1 MSTTVPPLSFNPAG
15 IELDRRQGL
24 SRQLYQALRARVLD
38 GRLASGTRLP
48 ASRDLAAALAISRNS
63 VVRAYDQLYAEGFI
77 EGRVGDGTYVA
88 QLSSTG
94 LGWPLHEQ
102 ARSHN
107 ETRSPVGASLLVK
120 GPSGENI
127 STKVSTGFSTGLPTA
142 LSTDW
147 LDLPVV
153 SSSKVIHSG
162 GLERV
167 EKHHLK
173 PPPGGPPRAFRVG
186 VPAFDLFPFDVW
198 AKLNA
203 AFWRKPDLQQLCYG
217 DSQGDARLRGL
228 IAAYLRSS
236 RGLQC
241 TAEQIVITSGAQQG
255 ISLCAQLLV
264 DPGDVVAVENPG
276 YRAAGHAFAVAG
288 AEVRGVPVDGDGL
301 DCTALGSLNDCRLAY
316 VTPSHQYPTG
326 VVMSLPRRLELLDWA
341 ERNNGWIVED
351 DYDGEY
357 RYSGAPLAP
366 LAALDRQGR
375 VLYVGTFG
383 KVAFPALRLGYLVL
397 PPGLV
402 NAFAR
407 RRAVDVRHSEVSTQA
422 VMAEFMAAGH
432 FQRHIRRMR
441 RAALARRDALLAGW
455 PKSLSGVGAM
465 PTVVAGLHVT
475 VPVDSI
481 ERERDLIAR
490 ATEAGVEVN
499 GLSSYWLPTTTPTQV
514 RAGLV
519 LGFAAVPP
527 AAIDAALA
535 RLAKAWQT

>member
-1 MSTTVPPLSFNPAG
+1 MPEATLLSMPFNPAG

-24 SRQLYQALRARVLD
+24 SRQLYQALRQRVLD

-88 QLSSTG
+88 QLA
-94 LGWPLHEQ
+94 Q
-102 ARSHN
+102 AL
-107 ETRSPVGASLLVK
+107 PAAKKL
-120 GPSGENI
+120 
-127 STKVSTGFSTGLPTA
+127 STKVSTRFSTGLPTT
-142 LSTDW
+142 LSTDR

-162 GLERV
+162 TFSRLEQN
-167 EKHHLK
+167 HLAK
-173 PPPGGPPRAFRVG
+173 PPSGPPRAFRVG
-186 VPAFDLFPFDVW
+186 VPAFDLFPFEVW

-217 DSQGDARLRGL
+217 DPAGDARLRGM

-236 RGLQC
+236 RGMQC
-241 TAEQIVITSGAQQG
+241 SAEQIVITSGAQQG

-264 DPGDVVAVENPG
+264 EPGDGVAIENPG

-288 AEVRGVPVDGDGL
+288 ARLHGVAVDSEGIDCSAMAGL
-301 DCTALGSLNDCRLAY
+301 SDCRVAY

-326 VVMSLPRRLELLDWA
+326 VVMSLARRLELLAWA
-341 ERNNGWIVED
+341 ERTQGWIVED

-383 KVAFPALRLGYLVL
+383 KIAFPALRLGYLVL
-397 PPGLV
+397 PTNLV
-402 NAFAR
+402 EAFCQ

-441 RAALARRDALLAGW
+441 RAALSRRNTLMEGW
-455 PKSLSGVGAM
+455 PTELPG
-465 PTVVAGLHVT
+465 VAGLPAVAAGLHLT
-475 VPVDSI
+475 VAVESVAREQQLIEQAHSVD
-481 ERERDLIAR
+481 
-490 ATEAGVEVN
+490 VEIN
-499 GLSSYWLPTTTPTQV
+499 GLSNYWLPDSITPSDQ

-519 LGFAAVPP
+519 LGFAAVPEP
-527 AAIDAALA
+527 AIESALA
-535 RLAKAWQT
+535 RLRQAWKA

>member
-1 MSTTVPPLSFNPAG
+1 MPASSTLSLPFNPAG

-24 SRQLYQALRARVLD
+24 SRQLYQALRLRVLD

-48 ASRDLAAALAISRNS
+48 ASRDLAVALAISRNS

-88 QLSSTG
+88 QLPPSLAQPKKLSTN
-94 LGWPLHEQ
+94 P
-102 ARSHN
+102 
-107 ETRSPVGASLLVK
+107 
-120 GPSGENI
+120 
-127 STKVSTGFSTGLPTA
+127 STGFSTGLPTA
-142 LSTDW
+142 LSTKSTDF
-147 LDLPVV
+147 PGIT
-153 SSSKVIHSG
+153 SSKVIHSTAVQR
-162 GLERV
+162 LQNN
-167 EKHHLK
+167 HLAA
-173 PPPGGPPRAFRVG
+173 PPSGPPKAFRVG

-217 DSQGDARLRGL
+217 DPAGDSRLRSL

-236 RGLQC
+236 RGMQC

-264 DPGDVVAVENPG
+264 TPGDSVAIENPG

-288 AEVRGVPVDGDGL
+288 GHLQGIAVDAEGF
-301 DCTALGSLNDCRLAY
+301 DCSVLNTASDCRVAY

-326 VVMSLPRRLELLDWA
+326 VVMSLARRLELLAWA
-341 ERNNGWIVED
+341 ERTQGWIIED

-366 LAALDRQGR
+366 LAALDQQGR

-397 PPGLV
+397 PNALV
-402 NAFAR
+402 QAFAQ

-441 RAALARRDALLAGW
+441 RAALSRRNALLEGW
-455 PKSLSGVGAM
+455 PPNIPGVGAL
-465 PTVVAGLHVT
+465 PTVAAGLHLT
-475 VPVDSI
+475 VPVDNVVR
-481 ERERDLIAR
+481 ERELIDLAK
-490 ATEAGVEVN
+490 AVDVEIN
-499 GLSSYWLPTTTPTQV
+499 GLSSYWLPDSPQ
-514 RAGLV
+514 RQAGLV
-519 LGFAAVPP
+519 LGFAAVPEN
-527 AAIDAALA
+527 AISAALA
-535 RLAKAWQT
+535 RLRSAWQVS

>member
-1 MSTTVPPLSFNPAG
+1 MPNPPLPSSFNPAG

-24 SRQLYQALRARVLD
+24 SRQLYQALRVRVLD

-48 ASRDLAAALAISRNS
+48 ASRDLAAALSISRNS

-88 QLSSTG
+88 QL
-94 LGWPLHEQ
+94 PQ
-102 ARSHN
+102 AAL
-107 ETRSPVGASLLVK
+107 PVKKL
-120 GPSGENI
+120 

-142 LSTDW
+142 LSTNW

-153 SSSKVIHSG
+153 SSSKVIHSSALG
-162 GLERV
+162 RV
-167 EKHHLK
+167 EKNHLAL
-173 PPPGGPPRAFRVG
+173 PPSGPPRAFRVG
-186 VPAFDLFPFDVW
+186 VPAFDLFPFEVW

-217 DSQGDARLRGL
+217 NPAGDERLRGL

-236 RGLQC
+236 RGMQC

-264 DPGDVVAVENPG
+264 EPGDGVGIENPG

-288 AEVRGVPVDGDGL
+288 ARLHGVPVDEEGI
-301 DCTALGSLNDCRLAY
+301 DCNTLGQLSDCRLAY

-326 VVMSLPRRLELLDWA
+326 VVMSLARRLDLLAWA
-341 ERNNGWIVED
+341 ERNQGWIIED

-366 LAALDRQGR
+366 LAALDRHGR

-402 NAFAR
+402 EAFAQ

-441 RAALARRDALLAGW
+441 RAALSRRNCLLAHW
-455 PKSLSGVGAM
+455 PTNIEGVGSVPSVA
-465 PTVVAGLHVT
+465 AGLHLT
-475 VPVDSI
+475 VPVSSVAR
-481 ERERDLIAR
+481 ERELIDQA
-490 ATEAGVEVN
+490 ESVGVEVN
-499 GLSSYWLPTTTPTQV
+499 GLSSYWLPDSQTPLDQ

-519 LGFAAVPP
+519 LGFAAVPEP
-527 AAIDAALA
+527 AIEAALA
-535 RLAKAWQT
+535 RLRKVWGG

>member
-1 MSTTVPPLSFNPAG
+1 MPDSPTLSMPFNPAG

-24 SRQLYQALRARVLD
+24 SRQLYQALRLRVLD

-48 ASRDLAAALAISRNS
+48 ASRDLAAALGISRNS

-77 EGRVGDGTYVA
+77 EGKVGDGTYVA
-88 QLSSTG
+88 QLTHA
-94 LGWPLHEQ
+94 L
-102 ARSHN
+102 
-107 ETRSPVGASLLVK
+107 TSP
-120 GPSGENI
+120 
-127 STKVSTGFSTGLPTA
+127 TKVSTGFSTGLPTA
-142 LSTDW
+142 LSTNW

-153 SSSKVIHSG
+153 PSSKVIHSG
-162 GLERV
+162 TFERI
-167 EKHHLK
+167 KNNHLAT
-173 PPPGGPPRAFRVG
+173 PPSGPPRAFRVG
-186 VPAFDLFPFDVW
+186 VPAFDLFPFEVW

-217 DSQGDARLRGL
+217 DPAGDARLRGM

-236 RGLQC
+236 RGMQC

-264 DPGDVVAVENPG
+264 APGDGVAIENPG

-288 AEVRGVPVDGDGL
+288 ARLHGVAVDGEGIDCAEMAGL
-301 DCTALGSLNDCRLAY
+301 SDCRVAY

-326 VVMSLPRRLELLDWA
+326 VVMSLARRLELLAWA
-341 ERNNGWIVED
+341 ERNQGWIVED

-383 KVAFPALRLGYLVL
+383 KIAFPALRLGYLVL

-402 NAFAR
+402 DAFAQ

-441 RAALARRDALLAGW
+441 RAALSRRNTLMEGW
-455 PKSLSGVGAM
+455 PADLPGVGSLPA
-465 PTVVAGLHVT
+465 VSAGLHLT
-475 VPVDSI
+475 VKVDSVAREQQLI
-481 ERERDLIAR
+481 EQAQSVD
-490 ATEAGVEVN
+490 VEIN
-499 GLSSYWLPTTTPTQV
+499 ALSSYWLPDSTTPLDQ

-519 LGFAAVPP
+519 LGFAAVPE
-527 AAIDAALA
+527 AAINTALGKLQKVW
-535 RLAKAWQT
+535 RR

>member
-1 MSTTVPPLSFNPAG
+1 MTDAPLSLSFNPAG

-24 SRQLYQALRARVLD
+24 SRQLYQALRVRVLD

-88 QLSSTG
+88 QLPQAPLPGRKAAPKVPPGASAKG
-94 LGWPLHEQ
+94 LEVPAATAKV
-102 ARSHN
+102 ARS
-107 ETRSPVGASLLVK
+107 GALARV
-120 GPSGENI
+120 ENNH
-127 STKVSTGFSTGLPTA
+127 LPT
-142 LSTDW
+142 
-147 LDLPVV
+147 
-153 SSSKVIHSG
+153 
-162 GLERV
+162 
-167 EKHHLK
+167 
-173 PPPGGPPRAFRVG
+173 PPSGPPRAFRVG
-186 VPAFDLFPFDVW
+186 VPAFDLFPFEVW

-217 DSQGDARLRGL
+217 APQGDARLRGM

-236 RGLQC
+236 RGMQC
-241 TAEQIVITSGAQQG
+241 TAEQIVVTSGAQQG

-264 DPGDVVAVENPG
+264 EPGDGVAVENPG

-288 AEVRGVPVDGDGL
+288 GRLHGIAVDSEGIDCSELARL
-301 DCTALGSLNDCRLAY
+301 DDCRLAY
-316 VTPSHQYPTG
+316 VTPSHQYPLG
-326 VVMSLPRRLELLDWA
+326 VVMSLARRLELLAWA
-341 ERNNGWIVED
+341 ERSQGWIVED

-366 LAALDRQGR
+366 LAALDRHGR

-397 PPGLV
+397 PPALV
-402 NAFAR
+402 EAFAQ

-432 FQRHIRRMR
+432 FQRHVRRMR
-441 RAALARRDALLAGW
+441 RAALSRRNTLLAHW
-455 PKSLSGVGAM
+455 PADIAGVGQLPSVA
-465 PTVVAGLHVT
+465 AGLHMT
-475 VPVDSI
+475 VAVDTQA
-481 ERERDLIAR
+481 REQELIA
-490 ATEAGVEVN
+490 AAASVDVEIN
-499 GLSSYWLPTTTPTQV
+499 GLSNYWLADSNNTPDQ

-519 LGFAAVPP
+519 LGFAAVPEE
-527 AAIDAALA
+527 AISAALE
-535 RLAKAWQT
+535 RLNKVWRRTR

>member
-1 MSTTVPPLSFNPAG
+1 MPNPPLPSSFNPAG

-24 SRQLYQALRARVLD
+24 SRQLYQALRVRVLD

-48 ASRDLAAALAISRNS
+48 ASRDLAAALSISRNS

-88 QLSSTG
+88 QL
-94 LGWPLHEQ
+94 PQ
-102 ARSHN
+102 AA
-107 ETRSPVGASLLVK
+107 VSLKKL
-120 GPSGENI
+120 

-142 LSTDW
+142 LSTNW

-153 SSSKVIHSG
+153 SSSKVIHRG
-162 GLERV
+162 ALGRV
-167 EKHHLK
+167 EKNHLTL
-173 PPPGGPPRAFRVG
+173 PPSGPPRAFRVG

-203 AFWRKPDLQQLCYG
+203 AFWRKPDLEQLCYG
-217 DSQGDARLRGL
+217 DPAGDSRLRGL

-236 RGLQC
+236 RGMQC
-241 TAEQIVITSGAQQG
+241 SAEQIVITSGAQQG

-264 DPGDVVAVENPG
+264 EPGDGVGIENPG

-288 AEVRGVPVDGDGL
+288 ARLHGIAVDSEGIGCTELAGL
-301 DCTALGSLNDCRLAY
+301 SDCRLAY

-326 VVMSLPRRLELLDWA
+326 VVMSLARRLELLAWA
-341 ERNNGWIVED
+341 ERTQGWIVED

-402 NAFAR
+402 EAFSQ

-441 RAALARRDALLAGW
+441 RAALSRRNVLLNGW
-455 PKSLSGVGAM
+455 PVDIPGVGKLPSVA
-465 PTVVAGLHVT
+465 AGLHLT
-475 VPVDSI
+475 VRVDSVAR
-481 ERERDLIAR
+481 ERELIEQA
-490 ATEAGVEVN
+490 ASVGVEIN
-499 GLSSYWLPTTTPTQV
+499 GLSSYWLPDTTLPEDQ

-519 LGFAAVPP
+519 LGFAAVPET
-527 AAIDAALA
+527 AIESALA
-535 RLAKAWQT
+535 RLKEIWRPV

>member
-1 MSTTVPPLSFNPAG
+1 MTDAPLSLSFNPTG

-24 SRQLYQALRARVLD
+24 SRQLYQALRLRVLD

-88 QLSSTG
+88 QL
-94 LGWPLHEQ
+94 PQ
-102 ARSHN
+102 AAL
-107 ETRSPVGASLLVK
+107 PAKKL
-120 GPSGENI
+120 

-142 LSTDW
+142 LSTNW
-147 LDLPVV
+147 LDLPVN

-162 GLERV
+162 ALGRV
-167 EKHHLK
+167 EKNHLPT
-173 PPPGGPPRAFRVG
+173 PPSGPPRAFRVG
-186 VPAFDLFPFDVW
+186 VPAFDLFPFEVW

-217 DSQGDARLRGL
+217 DPAGDARLRGL

-236 RGLQC
+236 RGMQC

-264 DPGDVVAVENPG
+264 EPGDGVAIENPG

-288 AEVRGVPVDGDGL
+288 ARLHGVAVDSEGIDCVQLARL
-301 DCTALGSLNDCRLAY
+301 DDCRLTY

-326 VVMSLPRRLELLDWA
+326 VVMSLARRLELLAWA
-341 ERNNGWIVED
+341 ERTQGWIVED

-366 LAALDRQGR
+366 LAALDRHGR

-383 KVAFPALRLGYLVL
+383 KVAFPALRLGYMVL

-402 NAFAR
+402 EAFSQ

-441 RAALARRDALLAGW
+441 RAALNRRNALLSGW
-455 PKSLSGVGAM
+455 PTEVPGVGSLPA
-465 PTVVAGLHVT
+465 VSAGLHLT
-475 VPVDSI
+475 VPVHGVA
-481 ERERDLIAR
+481 RERQLIEQAQSVD
-490 ATEAGVEVN
+490 VEIN
-499 GLSSYWLPTTTPTQV
+499 GLSSYWLPDSTTPLDR

-519 LGFAAVPP
+519 LGFAAVPVP
-527 AAIDAALA
+527 AIEWDVA
-535 RLAKAWQT
+535 RLRQAWRD

>member
-1 MSTTVPPLSFNPAG
+1 MPDSPTLSMPFNPAG

-24 SRQLYQALRARVLD
+24 SRQLYQALRLRVLD

-48 ASRDLAAALAISRNS
+48 ASRDLAAALGISRNS

-88 QLSSTG
+88 QLM
-94 LGWPLHEQ
+94 PV
-102 ARSHN
+102 AA
-107 ETRSPVGASLLVK
+107 SPKKL
-120 GPSGENI
+120 

-142 LSTDW
+142 LSTNW
-147 LDLPVV
+147 LDSPVIP
-153 SSSKVIHSG
+153 SSKVIHSG
-162 GLERV
+162 TFSRI
-167 EKHHLK
+167 EKNHLPR
-173 PPPGGPPRAFRVG
+173 PPSGPPRAFRVG
-186 VPAFDLFPFDVW
+186 VPAFDLFPFEVW

-203 AFWRKPDLQQLCYG
+203 AFWRKPNLEQLCYG
-217 DSQGDARLRGL
+217 DPSGDARLRAM

-236 RGLQC
+236 RGMQC
-241 TAEQIVITSGAQQG
+241 SPEQILITSGAQQG

-264 DPGDVVAVENPG
+264 EPGDGVAIENPG

-288 AEVRGVPVDGDGL
+288 ARLHGIAVDDEGM
-301 DCTALGSLNDCRLAY
+301 DCAALSATGDCRVAY

-326 VVMSLPRRLELLDWA
+326 VVMSLARRLELLAWA
-341 ERNNGWIVED
+341 ERCQGWIVED

-357 RYSGAPLAP
+357 RYTGAPLAP

-397 PPGLV
+397 PPALV
-402 NAFAR
+402 DAFSQ

-441 RAALARRDALLAGW
+441 RAALSRRNTLLDGW
-455 PKSLSGVGAM
+455 PAAIAGVGDLPA
-465 PTVVAGLHVT
+465 VSAGLHLT
-475 VPVDSI
+475 VAVDSI
-481 ERERDLIAR
+481 EREQQLIAQAAR
-490 ATEAGVEVN
+490 VDVEIN
-499 GLSSYWLPTTTPTQV
+499 GLSSYWLPDSTTPLDQ

-519 LGFAAVPP
+519 LGFAAVPEP
-527 AAIDAALA
+527 AIKAALT
-535 RLAKAWQT
+535 RLHQAWRA

>member
-1 MSTTVPPLSFNPAG
+1 MTDVPLSLSFNPAG

-24 SRQLYQALRARVLD
+24 SLQLYQALRLRVLD

-88 QLSSTG
+88 QLPQTAIPTKK
-94 LGWPLHEQ
+94 L
-102 ARSHN
+102 
-107 ETRSPVGASLLVK
+107 
-120 GPSGENI
+120 
-127 STKVSTGFSTGLPTA
+127 STKVSTGLSTGLSTA
-142 LSTDW
+142 LSTNW
-147 LDLPVV
+147 LDLPVI

-162 GLERV
+162 ALGRV
-167 EKHHLK
+167 EKNHLAL
-173 PPPGGPPRAFRVG
+173 PPSGPPRAFRVG
-186 VPAFDLFPFDVW
+186 VPAFDLFPFEVW

-217 DSQGDARLRGL
+217 DPAGDERLRGM

-236 RGLQC
+236 RGMQC
-241 TAEQIVITSGAQQG
+241 SAEQIVITSGAQQG

-264 DPGDVVAVENPG
+264 EPGDGVAIENPG

-288 AEVRGVPVDGDGL
+288 ARLHGVAVDSEGI
-301 DCTALGSLNDCRLAY
+301 DCRELAVLEDCRLAY

-326 VVMSLPRRLELLDWA
+326 VVMSLARRLELLAWA
-341 ERNNGWIVED
+341 ERTQGWIVED

-397 PPGLV
+397 PPALV
-402 NAFAR
+402 QAFSQ

-441 RAALARRDALLAGW
+441 RAALSRRNTLLAGW
-455 PKSLSGVGAM
+455 PKDIPGIGNLPSVA
-465 PTVVAGLHVT
+465 AGLHLT
-475 VPVDSI
+475 VAVDSQAR
-481 ERERDLIAR
+481 EREL
-490 ATEAGVEVN
+490 VEKAASVDVEIN
-499 GLSSYWLPTTTPTQV
+499 ALSSYWLPDTQTPVDQ

-519 LGFAAVPP
+519 LGFAAVPE
-527 AAIDAALA
+527 AAISAALG
-535 RLAKAWQT
+535 RLEKVWR

>member
-1 MSTTVPPLSFNPAG
+1 MTSEPLSLSFNPAG

-24 SRQLYQALRARVLD
+24 SRQLYQALRMRVLD

-48 ASRDLAAALAISRNS
+48 ASRDLAAALSISRNS

-88 QLSSTG
+88 QLPQSV
-94 LGWPLHEQ
+94 L
-102 ARSHN
+102 
-107 ETRSPVGASLLVK
+107 PVKKL
-120 GPSGENI
+120 
-127 STKVSTGFSTGLPTA
+127 STKVSTGLSTGLPTA
-142 LSTDW
+142 LSTNW

-162 GLERV
+162 ALGRV
-167 EKHHLK
+167 ERNHLAL
-173 PPPGGPPRAFRVG
+173 PPVGPPRAFRVG
-186 VPAFDLFPFDVW
+186 VPAFDLFPFEVW

-217 DSQGDARLRGL
+217 DPAGDARLRGL

-236 RGLQC
+236 RGMQC

-264 DPGDVVAVENPG
+264 EPGDGVAIENPG

-288 AEVRGVPVDGDGL
+288 ARLHGVAVDSEGI
-301 DCTALGSLNDCRLAY
+301 DCIELNGLNDCRLAY

-326 VVMSLPRRLELLDWA
+326 VVMSLARRLELLAWA
-341 ERNNGWIVED
+341 ERTEGWIVED

-366 LAALDRQGR
+366 LAALDRHGR

-397 PPGLV
+397 PPALV
-402 NAFAR
+402 DAFAQ

-441 RAALARRDALLAGW
+441 RAALSRRNTLLAGW
-455 PKSLSGVGAM
+455 PKDIPGVGNLPSVA
-465 PTVVAGLHVT
+465 AGLHLT
-475 VPVDSI
+475 VSVESLA
-481 ERERDLIAR
+481 RESELVAQ
-490 ATEAGVEVN
+490 AEAVGVEIN
-499 GLSSYWLPTTTPTQV
+499 ALSNYWLPDSTRPADQ

-519 LGFAAVPP
+519 LGFAAVPE
-527 AAIDAALA
+527 ADIESALM
-535 RLAKAWQT
+535 RLRSVWCR